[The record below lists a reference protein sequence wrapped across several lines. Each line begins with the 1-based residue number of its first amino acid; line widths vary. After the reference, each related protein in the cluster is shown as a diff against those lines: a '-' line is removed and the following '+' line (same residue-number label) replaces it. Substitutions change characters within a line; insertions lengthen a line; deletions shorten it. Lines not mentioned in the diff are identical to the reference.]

1 MLHIALPLN
10 IMYCC
15 VNTAQVRV
23 TDEGK
28 NSKKAKYRLV
38 PALICSSENHV
49 CVTTR
54 RHLIPLD
61 FWRVALFALVDS
73 LSDYSRVNR
82 HS

>member
-10 IMYCC
+10 MMYCC

-38 PALICSSENHV
+38 PALICSSE
-49 CVTTR
+49 T
-54 RHLIPLD
+54 LIMYVLPLEGI
-61 FWRVALFALVDS
+61 
-73 LSDYSRVNR
+73 
-82 HS
+82 